1 MDGKET
7 VLPGENTRLAH
18 DPLDG
23 EHIWWSHVVPIFQSN
38 TFYFEDSQHLRSVW
52 FEDRDSGY
60 IYSRSRNPT
69 VTAFERKMAA
79 LEGADKTVATASG
92 MAAISAALL
101 SSLNSGDHV
110 VASDQLYPETEELL
124 EQHLVRFGIGVT
136 RVAISD
142 LQAVAAAIQPATK
155 VLYTESISNPFLI
168 VANLPAL
175 RKIADQYGLTLIVD
189 NTFASPILLQALEL
203 GAHLSVHSATKLIG
217 GHGSAVGGTVSGDAA
232 RIGAVDKI
240 MRLFGGCLSPFNAW
254 LIMQGMKT
262 MKLRVERQCENA
274 LQLARFL
281 QSHPLIENI
290 YYPGLD
296 SHPQHELAGQLMRRR
311 YGSMIAFEPVGGK
324 DTQYR
329 IFDNL
334 RLCYLA
340 TSLGDVSTL
349 VIHRPIRAVTRIS
362 VGIEEPEDLIAD
374 WKQALDRAKA

>member
-1 MDGKET
+1 MAGEET
-7 VLPGENTRLAH
+7 PLPGINTQLAH

-52 FEDRDSGY
+52 FEDRESGY
-60 IYSRSRNPT
+60 IYTRSRNPT
-69 VTAFERKMAA
+69 VTALQKKMAA
-79 LEGADKTVATASG
+79 LEGAEKTVATASG

-101 SSLNSGDHV
+101 STLKAGNHL

-124 EQHLVRFGIGVT
+124 EQHLVRLGIGLT

-142 LQAVAAAIQPATK
+142 LDAVEGAIQPNTK
-155 VLYTESISNPFLI
+155 ALYTESISNPFLI
-168 VANLPAL
+168 VADLPAL
-175 RKIADQYGLTLIVD
+175 RKIADRYDLALIVD
-189 NTFASPILLQALEL
+189 NTFASPILIQPLEL
-203 GAHLSVHSATKLIG
+203 GAHLSVHSATKFIS
-217 GHGSAVGGTVSGDAA
+217 GHGSAMGGTVSGEATRVDAA
-232 RIGAVDKI
+232 DKV

-262 MKLRVERQCENA
+262 MALRLERQCENA

-281 QSHPLIENI
+281 EGHPLVDKI
-290 YYPGLD
+290 YYPGLER
-296 SHPQHELAGQLMRRR
+296 HPQHQLAKKLMHGR
-311 YGSMIAFEPVGGK
+311 YGSMISFEPVGGNE
-324 DTQYR
+324 TQYK

-334 RLCYLA
+334 KLCYVA

-349 VIHRPIRAVTRIS
+349 VIQRPIRAVTRIS

-374 WKQALDRAKA
+374 WKQALDRIDL